1 MYKTEPNPTLHNVE
15 TFSEGNALF
24 LPGFLYT
31 SENLRD
37 MKEDYGIIPFPKF
50 DESQEEYLS
59 SVHDIATLM
68 CLPTTCTKIDAVC
81 ATLEAMA
88 YYSYYEV
95 TPIYYETALKTKY
108 TRDDLSSQIIDII
121 HDSAMTDLAY
131 VYQQSL
137 SEAGMVMRL
146 LAANKTKDYVS
157 FVAKKEK
164 AYAKALDKFITNF
177 EEADN

>member
-1 MYKTEPNPTLHNVE
+1 
-15 TFSEGNALF
+15 
-24 LPGFLYT
+24 
-31 SENLRD
+31 
-37 MKEDYGIIPFPKF
+37 
-50 DESQEEYLS
+50 
-59 SVHDIATLM
+59 
-68 CLPTTCTKIDAVC
+68 
-81 ATLEAMA
+81 MA

-164 AYAKALDKFITNF
+164 AYTKALDKFITNF

>member
-1 MYKTEPNPTLHNVE
+1 MSATVE
-15 TFSEGNALF
+15 E
-24 LPGFLYT
+24 
-31 SENLRD
+31 
-37 MKEDYGIIPFPKF
+37 I
-50 DESQEEYLS
+50 S

-108 TRDDLSSQIIDII
+108 TRDNLSSQIIDVI

-131 VYQQSL
+131 VYQESL
-137 SEAGMVMRL
+137 NGAGMIMRT
-146 LAANKTKDYVS
+146 LAANKTEDYAS
-157 FVAKKEK
+157 YNAKREK
-164 AYAKALDKFITNF
+164 ANAKALEKFINNF
-177 EEADN
+177 EETIE